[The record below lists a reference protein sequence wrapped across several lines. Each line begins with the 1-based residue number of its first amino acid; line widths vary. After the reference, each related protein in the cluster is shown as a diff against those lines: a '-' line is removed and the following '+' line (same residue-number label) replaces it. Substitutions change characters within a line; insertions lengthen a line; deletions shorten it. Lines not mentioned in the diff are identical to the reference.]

1 MFLIEF
7 YYKGNPITSQVN
19 ENDLMETIFQNFCGK
34 ANIDINSVHFLY
46 GGNKVK
52 EKLKFNEIVNKE
64 DKERK
69 KMNILVL
76 EAYSMIDQKSLKEI
90 KQVVCPICKEDCR
103 LQIDNYKVKLFE
115 CIKGHPSNTFLLN
128 EYALT
133 TNIEESDIKC
143 GKCNEKDKGNTYNN
157 LFYICLNCN
166 INLCPLCKAS
176 HDANHNMINYD
187 DKNYVCFKHN
197 ELFNSYCNSCKKNTC
212 ILCENEHINHNLI
225 SYNKIL
231 SEKETKLNELN

>member
-52 EKLKFNEIVNKE
+52 EKLKLNEIVNKE

-76 EAYSMIDQKSLKEI
+76 EDYSMIDQKSLKEI

-103 LQIDNYKVKLFE
+103 LQINNYKVKLFE

-143 GKCNEKDKGNTYNN
+143 GNSETDQMLAGYG
-157 LFYICLNCN
+157 
-166 INLCPLCKAS
+166 
-176 HDANHNMINYD
+176 D
-187 DKNYVCFKHN
+187 DKERWEEVKNQEVEEQNKLEYVRVTHNYLPQ
-197 ELFNSYCNSCKKNTC
+197 ETT
-212 ILCENEHINHNLI
+212 ILDLHLYRSQEI
-225 SYNKIL
+225 
-231 SEKETKLNELN
+231 